1 MAVASF
7 LENVS
12 VIQVTV
18 EVEVVMDRSVN

>member
-1 MAVASF
+1 MAVASL